1 MKETLLIQTTLGD
14 EKRSQIWSDNNPV
27 PIGQPFRWVIER
39 TPEGVRIRDLLRGNL
54 VKVSAEDARRGTRVE
69 LRDPQERR
77 TQQAPIL
84 YFKAT
89 QPIPPAYVTGNQTSE
104 EKEKS
109 SLPMLFAYGGM
120 RRSLVSCTLIHS
132 AYVAY
137 ESGEPAFAL
146 YHHKEGY
153 RVKTLAAG
161 VRLKLKGQKP
171 IVGEPGTVWELKK
184 EELARVTLFRG
195 WHWWRFASVNAPG
208 PISSLMKMDDENRL
222 FKKLGMMIG
231 GAILLVSAIALW
243 FGPKASDDA
252 DLDNT
257 PIVKLD
263 SHKSKVFLKKAAN
276 ASNSAQ
282 LASGDPWKAPSV
294 APAPAPIPVKAP
306 PVQSASAPSHNKV
319 SARDRETKKALQ
331 EAKSLKDALGGLKSM
346 GLNGVTSPQGK
357 LTSGGKHTGVFD
369 GPQGASGSAV
379 ALNTDVKP
387 LLSGSQVEVHGI
399 GGSGVGGHGSATQGV
414 GYAQSGV
421 HGPVSGQGGSFVSLG
436 DGGYKADEGLTKEEV
451 GAVIHGHMGEVR
463 YCHEAA
469 MLQNPKTEGRL
480 VLQFKI
486 DPRGRV
492 EMATPEYTTLPKGP
506 LEECV
511 RTRLLTWMFPKP
523 RGGVHVT
530 VSYPFNFKIL
540 ERE

>member
-69 LRDPQERR
+69 LRDPTERR
-77 TQQAPIL
+77 NQQAPIL
-84 YFKAT
+84 YFKAA
-89 QPIPPAYVTGNQTSE
+89 QPIPPAYVTGSQTSE

-109 SLPMLFAYGGM
+109 SFPMLFAYGGM

-146 YHHKEGY
+146 YHHKDGF

-171 IVGEPGTVWELKK
+171 IVGEPGNVWELKK
-184 EELARVTLFRG
+184 EELSRVTFFRG
-195 WHWWRFASVNAPG
+195 WHWWRFAIVNTPG
-208 PISSLMKMDDENRL
+208 KVSSLSRSDDENRF
-222 FKKLGMMIG
+222 FKKLCWMIG
-231 GAILLVSAIALW
+231 GALLLTSAAVLW
-243 FGPKASDDA
+243 FGPKATDDT
-252 DLDNT
+252 DLDNG
-257 PIVKLD
+257 PIVKLTN
-263 SHKSKVFLKKAAN
+263 KSKVFLKKNSAN

-294 APAPAPIPVKAP
+294 APAPAPVKAS
-306 PVQSASAPSHNKV
+306 PVQSASAPSHSKP
-319 SARDRETKKALQ
+319 SAHEQEAKRALQ

-346 GLNGVTSPQGK
+346 GLKGVTSPQGK
-357 LTSGGKHTGVFD
+357 LASGGKHAGVFD
-369 GPQGASGSAV
+369 GPQSASGSAV

-399 GGSGVGGHGSATQGV
+399 GGNGVGGHGSAAQGV

-480 VLQFKI
+480 VIQFKI
-486 DPRGRV
+486 DPKGRV
-492 EMATPEYTTLPKGP
+492 EMASTEYATLPKGP

-511 RTRLLTWMFPKP
+511 RTRLLSWMFPKP

>member
-14 EKRSQIWSDNNPV
+14 EKRSQIWSDNSPV

-39 TPEGVRIRDLLRGNL
+39 TSDGVRVRDLLRGSL
-54 VKVSAEDARRGTRVE
+54 VRVSAEDARKGAHIE

-77 TQQAPIL
+77 NKSAPTV
-84 YFKAT
+84 YVKAA
-89 QPIPPAYVTGNQTSE
+89 QPIPPAYMTGSQSSTE
-104 EKEKS
+104 PEKS
-109 SLPMLFAYGGM
+109 TFPMLFAYAGL
-120 RRSLVSCTLIHS
+120 RRSMVSCTLIHS

-146 YHHKEGY
+146 YHHKDGF
-153 RVKTLAAG
+153 RVKALAAG
-161 VRLKLKGQKP
+161 VRLKLKGQAP
-171 IVGEPGTVWELKK
+171 ILGEAGNVWTLKK
-184 EELARVTLFRG
+184 DELARVTFFRG
-195 WHWWRFASVNAPG
+195 WSWWRFALVNSPG
-208 PISSLMKMDDENRL
+208 AISSLKQSEDENRL
-222 FKKLGMMIG
+222 FKKLGMMMG
-231 GAILLVSAIALW
+231 GALVVASSLVLW
-243 FGPKASDDA
+243 FGPKASEEL
-252 DLDNT
+252 DLDNG

-263 SHKSKVFLKKAAN
+263 VRKTKVFLKSSTK
-276 ASNSAQ
+276 ASNAQ
-282 LASGDPWKAPSV
+282 ELASGDPWKAPTI
-294 APAPAPIPVKAP
+294 APAAAPVKAP
-306 PVQSASAPSHNKV
+306 PVQSANAPSNSKV
-319 SARDRETKKALQ
+319 VARELEAKKALQ
-331 EAKSLKDALGGLKSM
+331 EAKSLKDALGGLKSL
-346 GLNGVTSPQGK
+346 GLKGITSQHGK
-357 LTSGGKHTGVFD
+357 LAAGAKNSGVFE
-369 GPQGASGSAV
+369 GSQSASGTAV
-379 ALNTDVKP
+379 ALNTEVKP

-399 GGSGVGGHGSATQGV
+399 GGNGVGGRGSAAQGV

-469 MLQNPKTEGRL
+469 MLQNPKIEGRL
-480 VLQFKI
+480 VIQFKI

-492 EMATPEYTTLPKGP
+492 EMASTEYSTLPKGS

-511 RTRLLTWMFPKP
+511 RTRLVSWMFPKP